1 MSRSAVNSGTFAG
14 GLRFNAIFYKDII
27 TRTGRFV
34 KYKITKNYKIIYI
47 ILLVCF
53 KPVNIAAT

>member
-14 GLRFNAIFYKDII
+14 GTRFNAIFYKVII
-27 TRTGRFV
+27 TPYITFV

-47 ILLVCF
+47 I
-53 KPVNIAAT
+53 